1 MDDTSENR
9 SLRNNT
15 IAAVILAAGL
25 GERFEGDTHKLLS
38 PFRGKPVLQWVLE
51 AANDAEFDEVYL
63 VSGAIDFEKETS
75 LNVFDYG
82 VTIVENHSF
91 EDGQATSLRSAIAVA
106 DHHKHEAIVVGLG
119 DMPLVPSSAWS
130 AVAQAETI
138 LGVATFSGN
147 RRPPMKIHHELWP
160 LIPISGDEGAR
171 SLLRLRPDLIHD
183 VPCDGNP
190 VDIDTRG
197 DLARWS

>member
-1 MDDTSENR
+1 MDSASETR
-9 SLRNNT
+9 TLRNDT
-15 IAAVILAAGL
+15 VAAVILAAGL
-25 GERFEGDTHKLLS
+25 GERFEGTTHKLLS
-38 PFRGKPVLQWVLE
+38 LFRGKPVLQWVLE
-51 AANDAEFDEVYL
+51 AASNANFDEVYL

-82 VTIVENHSF
+82 VTIVENHNF

-106 DHHKHEAIVVGLG
+106 EHHKHEAIVVGLG
-119 DMPLVPSSAWS
+119 DMPLIPSSAWV
-130 AVAQAETI
+130 AVSQAEAL
-138 LGVATFSGN
+138 LGVATFAGN
-147 RRPPMKIHHELWP
+147 RRPPVKIHHELWP

-171 SLLRLRPDLIHD
+171 SLLRLRPDLVHE

>member
-1 MDDTSENR
+1 MDSASEKR
-9 SLRNNT
+9 VLRNDT
-15 IAAVILAAGL
+15 VAAVILAAGL
-25 GERFEGDTHKLLS
+25 GERFEGTTHKLLS
-38 PFRGKPVLQWVLE
+38 SFRGKPVLQWVLE
-51 AANDAEFDEVYL
+51 AVSNANFDEVYL
-63 VSGAIDFEKETS
+63 VSGAIDFEKEAS

-82 VTIVENHSF
+82 VTIVENHNF

-106 DHHKHEAIVVGLG
+106 EHHKHEAIVVGLG
-119 DMPLVPSSAWS
+119 DMPLIPSSAWV
-130 AVAQAETI
+130 AVSHAEAL

-147 RRPPMKIHHELWP
+147 RRPPVKIHHELWP

-171 SLLRLRPDLIHD
+171 SLLRLRPDLVHE